1 MAAWSCALIRAHVK
15 NTIPRIDLVI
25 QGQRLENLR
34 IETMNELCMQ
44 MRELSEKNP
53 EKGRTAILSAFAE
66 MTVYPFPGVQN
77 LALDMLK
84 TIKSKSDKI
93 AYLNSLKACAQ
104 KDSSLYV
111 EFIKK

>member
-1 MAAWSCALIRAHVK
+1 
-15 NTIPRIDLVI
+15 
-25 QGQRLENLR
+25 
-34 IETMNELCMQ
+34 MNELCMQ
-44 MRELSEKNP
+44 MRELSGKNP
-53 EKGRTAILSAFAE
+53 EKGRTAILSTFAE

-111 EFIKK
+111 EFQKNR